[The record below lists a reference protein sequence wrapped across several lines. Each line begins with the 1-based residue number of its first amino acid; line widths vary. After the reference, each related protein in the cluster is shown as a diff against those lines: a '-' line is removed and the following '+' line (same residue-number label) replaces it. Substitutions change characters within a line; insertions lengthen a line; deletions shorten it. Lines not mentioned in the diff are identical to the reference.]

1 MSCKIVIENDTLYVD
16 NFETENKEIVSYF
29 AEIPEAER
37 EAKFESML
45 LAGTVVFKSIG
56 TTEKIDYIEKA
67 FANFHKCFDD
77 KIDEMF
83 GEDGKI
89 VKEVFDPRREGT
101 PLFDLKNEIKDVM
114 KEIRDK
120 LEGKK
125 VGDELK
131 EKTTLKGFSFEE
143 VCEQI
148 LSDIIKMQQGDEL
161 HRTTD
166 EYGLLERSKK
176 GDFVISLGQ
185 KPDAKIVLE
194 IKDVGTMSL
203 PEIHRTLEES
213 IENRGAKYG
222 IVVFRYVESLPGSV
236 GWFKEYYGKHLICA
250 LGTREHEEFL
260 APEMLRVAFGW
271 AKMKLLSGTEAGETI
286 DVIPVIREKMQKI
299 KDSLKNFSN
308 IRTQCSNLEKAT
320 VKIRSLSDEIE
331 GDITSQLSDM
341 ESEIGKAMSNSKE

>member
-1 MSCKIVIENDTLYVD
+1 MSGKIVVENDTLYVD
-16 NFETENKEIVSYF
+16 GFETQNKEIVSYF
-29 AEIPEAER
+29 AEIPEDER
-37 EAKFESML
+37 AAKFESML
-45 LAGTVVFKSIG
+45 LASTVVFKSIG

-67 FANFHKCFDD
+67 FDAFHKEFDD

-89 VKEVFDPRREGT
+89 IKDVFDPRREGT
-101 PLFDLKNEIKDVM
+101 PLCVLKNDIKEVM

-125 VGDELK
+125 VEEELK

-148 LSDIIKMQQGDEL
+148 LSDIVKMQQGDEL

-176 GDFVISLGQ
+176 GDFVITLGQ
-185 KPDAKIVLE
+185 KSDAKIVLE

-203 PEIHRTLEES
+203 PDIHRTLDES

-222 IVVFRYVESLPGSV
+222 IAVFRFVESLPGSV

-250 LGTREHEEFL
+250 LGTQTHEEFL

-271 AKMKLLSGTEAGETI
+271 AKMKLLAGQDVGEAI

-320 VKIRSLSDEIE
+320 GKIRSISDEIE
-331 GDITSQLSDM
+331 MEINSQLKEM
-341 ESEIGKAMSNSKE
+341 ESEISKAMSNDKE

>member
-1 MSCKIVIENDTLYVD
+1 MSCDIKIEDDKLIVD
-16 NFETENKEIVSYF
+16 HFETTNKEIVSYF
-29 AEIPEAER
+29 SEMPEEER
-37 EAKFESML
+37 SAKFESML
-45 LAGTVVFKSIG
+45 LAATVVFKTIG
-56 TTEKIDYIEKA
+56 TTEKIEYIEKA
-67 FANFHKCFDD
+67 FDNFHKCFDD

-101 PLFDLKNEIKDVM
+101 PLCDLKNEIKEVM

-125 VGDELK
+125 IEDEMR

-148 LSDIIKMQQGDEL
+148 LSDIIKMQEGDEL
-161 HRTTD
+161 HRTSM
-166 EYGLLERSKK
+166 ESGLLEHSKK

-203 PEIHRTLEES
+203 PEIHRTLDES

-222 IVVFRYVESLPGSV
+222 IVVFRFVESLPGGV

-250 LGTREHEEFL
+250 LGTRQHEEFL

-271 AKMKLLSGTEAGETI
+271 AKMRLLSGREAGETV

-308 IRTQCSNLEKAT
+308 IRTQCTNLEKAT
-320 VKIRSLSDEIE
+320 GKIRSASDEIE
-331 GDITSQLSDM
+331 SEISSQLSDI
-341 ESEIGKAMSNSKE
+341 EREISRAMNDKE